1 MENDKNQIKQY
12 AIDTF
17 EAEAAAVRNLS
28 NLLTDDFAKA
38 VEAIL
43 KCTGKVV
50 VTGMGKSGIIGKKIA
65 ATLASTGTPSFFL
78 HPGEAYHGDLGM
90 ISSND
95 IVLAIANSGQTD
107 EILRLIPFMQ
117 NNGKT
122 IIAKNGNPES
132 TLAKNAHLN
141 LNIAVEREACPL
153 NLAPTSSTTAM
164 LVMGDALAIALMKV
178 RGFRAEDY
186 AVFHPGGSLGR
197 RLLTRVKDVMRKDA
211 LCVPKTM
218 TLGDVIIAIS
228 DARLGIAAVV
238 EDGKLIGVITDGD
251 VRRAMAKYKERFFSI
266 QAEEIMSRTPKTI
279 SPEAR
284 ITAAEEMMRVHKIH
298 SIIVTDDNSAVV
310 GVVEF
315 FNVSVLG

>member
-117 NNGKT
+117 NNGNT
-122 IIAKNGNPES
+122 IIAMTGNPES

-279 SPEAR
+279 SLEAR

>member
-117 NNGKT
+117 NNGNT
-122 IIAKNGNPES
+122 IIAMTGNPES